1 MHRCIFHGKQTRLPV
16 QRKGQAQ
23 QEKDRNEQHR
33 IADLARQNR
42 VRQRT
47 DDLAYPVEN
56 LTAQVR
62 GKDADDGHAKRLM
75 QQKNQPQRQRQVDD
89 QRIQPLDRVDAEQ
102 EPGRDLNEQQQ
113 NAEQRDRPPLP
124 PAVSVRCLS

>member
-1 MHRCIFHGKQTRLPV
+1 
-16 QRKGQAQ
+16 
-23 QEKDRNEQHR
+23 
-33 IADLARQNR
+33 
-42 VRQRT
+42 
-47 DDLAYPVEN
+47 
-56 LTAQVR
+56 
-62 GKDADDGHAKRLM
+62 M

-124 PAVSVRCLS
+124 PALAAARDFHAQTQAEDQDQAIIQNADDNLSGHSSSLPFQKQQLHVILLELRVQKP